1 MNDTEKEKLHINQF
15 ANEEQQL
22 MNENSLYEC
31 LETYDEV
38 ISNEKIKDVV
48 VKKFES
54 YSLEKQILLL
64 GSICDLLTTKYKTDE
79 CFDLTQQQVDNF
91 LELWNKLKSEDTKK
105 EFAYKIDDKTI
116 RYNENF
122 LISKDSLIYKFYN
135 NKYYD
140 EFNWKINEKK

>member
-1 MNDTEKEKLHINQF
+1 MNYTEKEKLHINQF

-91 LELWNKLKSEDTKK
+91 LELWNVLK
-105 EFAYKIDDKTI
+105 
-116 RYNENF
+116 
-122 LISKDSLIYKFYN
+122 
-135 NKYYD
+135 
-140 EFNWKINEKK
+140 

>member
-1 MNDTEKEKLHINQF
+1 MNYTEKEKLHINQF

-22 MNENSLYEC
+22 MNENFLYEC

-48 VKKFES
+48 VKRFES

>member
-1 MNDTEKEKLHINQF
+1 MNYTEKEKLHINQF

>member
-1 MNDTEKEKLHINQF
+1 MKNTEKEKLNINQF

-64 GSICDLLTTKYKTDE
+64 GSICNLLTTKYKTDE
-79 CFDLTQQQVDNF
+79 YFDLTQQQVDNF

>member
-1 MNDTEKEKLHINQF
+1 MNYTEKENIKQLDNNKEQLIN
-15 ANEEQQL
+15 E
-22 MNENSLYEC
+22 SYLYEY

-38 ISNEKIKDVV
+38 ISNKKIKDVV
-48 VKKFES
+48 VERFES
-54 YSLEKQILLL
+54 YPLEKQILLL
-64 GSICDLLTTKYKTDE
+64 GSICDLITTKYKTDE